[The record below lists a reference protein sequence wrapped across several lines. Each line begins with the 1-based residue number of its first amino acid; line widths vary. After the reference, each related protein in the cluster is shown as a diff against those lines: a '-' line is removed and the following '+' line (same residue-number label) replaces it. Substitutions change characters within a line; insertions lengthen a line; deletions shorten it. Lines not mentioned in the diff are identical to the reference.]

1 MGSAFNLADAA
12 GASWWNLPF
21 TLTTLLIN
29 QVGNMNT
36 TGRSQTRVHMIV
48 IIAGL
53 PGTGK
58 STLARALAQ
67 RLPGAVLYKESIRA
81 SHLQPPYVEY

>member
-36 TGRSQTRVHMIV
+36 TGRSQPEFI
-48 IIAGL
+48 
-53 PGTGK
+53 
-58 STLARALAQ
+58 
-67 RLPGAVLYKESIRA
+67 
-81 SHLQPPYVEY
+81 